1 MAIGLNR
8 GEKSS
13 PILHT
18 SGQKLSFISQTIV
31 WWSKSDSTDRNPQ
44 MRKPL
49 ASGSQW
55 VALRAR
61 LEQPNAREQE
71 EQEYLSEALQS
82 KRGDDLEFDPEDRR
96 PRKRRR
102 S

>member
-1 MAIGLNR
+1 MI
-8 GEKSS
+8 
-13 PILHT
+13 P
-18 SGQKLSFISQTIV
+18 
-31 WWSKSDSTDRNPQ
+31 P
-44 MRKPL
+44 RKPL

-55 VALRAR
+55 AALRAR

-71 EQEYLSEALQS
+71 EQEYLSEVLQS
-82 KRGDDLEFDPEDRR
+82 KRGDDLDVDPEDRP

>member
-1 MAIGLNR
+1 M
-8 GEKSS
+8 
-13 PILHT
+13 P
-18 SGQKLSFISQTIV
+18 
-31 WWSKSDSTDRNPQ
+31 

-71 EQEYLSEALQS
+71 EQEYLSEVI
-82 KRGDDLEFDPEDRR
+82 DLEHDPEDRR

>member
-1 MAIGLNR
+1 MI
-8 GEKSS
+8 
-13 PILHT
+13 P
-18 SGQKLSFISQTIV
+18 
-31 WWSKSDSTDRNPQ
+31 P
-44 MRKPL
+44 RKPL

-55 VALRAR
+55 AALRAR

-71 EQEYLSEALQS
+71 EQEYLTEVLMTYGS
-82 KRGDDLEFDPEDRR
+82 GDDIEMDPEDRR

>member
-1 MAIGLNR
+1 MI
-8 GEKSS
+8 
-13 PILHT
+13 P
-18 SGQKLSFISQTIV
+18 
-31 WWSKSDSTDRNPQ
+31 P
-44 MRKPL
+44 RKPL

-61 LEQPNAREQE
+61 LEQPNEREQE
-71 EQEYLSEALQS
+71 EQEYLSELIELD
-82 KRGDDLEFDPEDRR
+82 RDPEDRP